1 METRNFFILNPETTS
16 ENDICNSLNLLIPM
30 TTLRETVDVNIFNE
44 EFVNKMNQDDKVK
57 LSSDRKVDP
66 SCL

>member
-1 METRNFFILNPETTS
+1 
-16 ENDICNSLNLLIPM
+16 M

>member
-1 METRNFFILNPETTS
+1 
-16 ENDICNSLNLLIPM
+16 M
-30 TTLRETVDVNIFNE
+30 TTLRVTVDVNIFNE

>member
-1 METRNFFILNPETTS
+1 
-16 ENDICNSLNLLIPM
+16 M

-44 EFVNKMNQDDKVK
+44 EFVNKMNQDDKVR